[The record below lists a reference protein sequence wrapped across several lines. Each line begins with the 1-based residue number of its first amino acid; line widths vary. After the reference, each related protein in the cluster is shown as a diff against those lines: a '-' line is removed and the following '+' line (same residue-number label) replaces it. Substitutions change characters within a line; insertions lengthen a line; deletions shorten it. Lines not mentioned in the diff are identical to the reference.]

1 MPQLTAAEIY
11 AHPEFGK
18 VPWEGKP
25 TEEGFV
31 DVAQG
36 RGGPISIAYEI
47 HGTGPNKL
55 VVSGMISIL
64 EAGFS
69 GFFNF
74 SFLTRVAALGRLL
87 GGPLADFSGSW
98 LCFSGHTFNY

>member
-18 VPWEGKP
+18 VPWQGKP
-25 TEEGFV
+25 TKEGFV
-31 DVAQG
+31 DVAKG

-55 VVSGMISIL
+55 VVSKEAHHIRRDDLSPIISL
-64 EAGFS
+64 FS
-69 GFFNF
+69 SSHSVFFPF
-74 SFLTRVAALGRLL
+74 GR
-87 GGPLADFSGSW
+87 
-98 LCFSGHTFNY
+98 

>member
-25 TEEGFV
+25 TEEGVV

-55 VVSGMISIL
+55 VVSGMIFNF
-64 EAGFS
+64 GS
-69 GFFNF
+69 GFFWF
-74 SFLTRVAALGRLL
+74 LRPFFLKEGCRYPPPSGRSFGRFLR
-87 GGPLADFSGSW
+87 
-98 LCFSGHTFNY
+98 TFNY